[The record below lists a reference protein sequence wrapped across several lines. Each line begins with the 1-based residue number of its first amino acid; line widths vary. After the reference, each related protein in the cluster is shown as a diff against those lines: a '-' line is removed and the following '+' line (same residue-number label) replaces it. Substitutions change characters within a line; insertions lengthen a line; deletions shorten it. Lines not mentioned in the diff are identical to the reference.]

1 MEFRQLTVHRVVHV
15 LEEVNEPWWMN
26 LFCGRPLRAE
36 WRLWSGLIHG
46 GHSGFQLWQVT
57 VKILCK
63 RHKSR
68 PTTAISLCEGGLLH
82 SAASQCDREQT
93 AWNSENKFWQSIY
106 PLEVIFSDVCVW
118 VCVWLYLF
126 QVQSDSHIVI
136 LHPILDR
143 RTLPPLVCPVYSI
156 FYGMSFCETNTKRDT
171 SYSVEIYLA
180 PQPCRFPKEKNVPL
194 CFFFV

>member
-1 MEFRQLTVHRVVHV
+1 
-15 LEEVNEPWWMN
+15 MN
-26 LFCGRPLRAE
+26 LDEWTFFVAVLSEQNGGCGRG
-36 WRLWSGLIHG
+36 W
-46 GHSGFQLWQVT
+46 FMVVT
-57 VKILCK
+57 VDSNYDKSPLKSSANDINPGRPQLSVSVREDFYIQPPRSATGSKRPETLKTNSDNQFIL
-63 RHKSR
+63 SR
-68 PTTAISLCEGGLLH
+68 LF
-82 SAASQCDREQT
+82 SQT
-93 AWNSENKFWQSIY
+93 
-106 PLEVIFSDVCVW
+106 CVW